1 MGYTVEYAWVKLAG
15 DFFSFELGL
24 SVCWLIRPR
33 RVNQT
38 LQKVCHDFCPTLPL
52 KWKDGT
58 IDPFIEQARMKENT
72 HSLNNNQN
80 YDIYSFI
87 HEERW
92 DERLRLLVTKSDT
105 SVGSSP
111 WLRIKGQ
118 LSSQGE
124 WYSATNLLHR
134 ETWST
139 HLHREETD
147 AVRVRVLR
155 VVTPKTSWQRRILSR
170 NWGREHALSES
181 SLGARDGEKPA
192 EI

>member
-24 SVCWLIRPR
+24 SVCWVIRPR

-38 LQKVCHDFCPTLPL
+38 SQKVCHDFCPTLPL

-87 HEERW
+87 HEERG
-92 DERLRLLVTKSDT
+92 DERLHLLVTKSDT
-105 SVGSSP
+105 SVRSSP
-111 WLRIKGQ
+111 GSELKVNFHHMANDTLPLIFH
-118 LSSQGE
+118 
-124 WYSATNLLHR
+124 T
-134 ETWST
+134 
-139 HLHREETD
+139 
-147 AVRVRVLR
+147 
-155 VVTPKTSWQRRILSR
+155 QRH
-170 NWGREHALSES
+170 GRLICT
-181 SLGARDGEKPA
+181 EKRQMPSV
-192 EI
+192 